1 LKLIWK
7 KESMKNINNKNRPAS
22 TSVFNSNS
30 GKNSIE
36 VNQSLNMKQKENVE
50 RKNTVI
56 INN

>member
-1 LKLIWK
+1 
-7 KESMKNINNKNRPAS
+7 MKNINNKNRPAS